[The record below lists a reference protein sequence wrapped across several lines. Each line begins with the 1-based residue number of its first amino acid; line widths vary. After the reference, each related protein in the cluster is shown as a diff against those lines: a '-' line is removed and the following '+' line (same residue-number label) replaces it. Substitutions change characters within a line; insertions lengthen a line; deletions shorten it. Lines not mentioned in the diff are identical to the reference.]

1 MTRVLILSFAP
12 LPAAGRS
19 TPGSGARAY
28 EMARAL
34 TRAGLAVTLLAP
46 RRGDDVPG
54 VAVTEFA
61 GAAPAE
67 LPPGF
72 DAYVVPLG
80 FFGAGGPRPAAGLVV
95 ADVHDQW
102 LFSFAQRDPATPDG
116 LLAYESRIHETA
128 ATLLAADVVLHA
140 GRASRH
146 ALLGMLALLGRI
158 APGHADPGDDLLDVP
173 LGAAPPT
180 ASPPT
185 AAPVGADPP
194 LPSGAETVLWP
205 SGTYVFFDAERA
217 LAAFEIVAARRP
229 AAHLLVAGGLGPD
242 PSAADRANFER
253 FAARVRSSP
262 AAARVHFAAWQPY
275 ALRGAIYAT
284 ARVAVVLTHAG
295 PEDELSWRN
304 RVVDAIGAG
313 LPVVVDG
320 ESDLTRIVRDAGAG
334 IAVERSVE
342 AAAAAVDSLLADDA
356 RRLAC
361 AVAAQRL
368 AAGALSWD
376 ACVAPLVARIRAG
389 RREGGGLAPS
399 PVGAVRLR
407 RRKWGS
413 ALHRAEVSLKL
424 RGPLG
429 FVAHGLRRA
438 ARREGGER

>member
-1 MTRVLILSFAP
+1 MTRVLVLTFAP

-19 TPGSGARAY
+19 TPGSGARAH

-34 TRAGLAVTLLAP
+34 ARAGLAATLLAP
-46 RRGDDVPG
+46 ARGDDVAG
-54 VAVTEFA
+54 VDVTEFA
-61 GAAPAE
+61 GAGPSQLPA
-67 LPPGF
+67 GF

-80 FFGAGGPRPAAGLVV
+80 WFGAGAPRPATGLVV
-95 ADVHDQW
+95 ADVYDQT
-102 LFSFAQRDPATPDG
+102 LFSYAQRDPETPDG

-158 APGHADPGDDLLDVP
+158 APGHADPGDDLVDVP
-173 LGAAPPT
+173 LGAAPPP
-180 ASPPT
+180 S
-185 AAPVGADPP
+185 APAIVTSPP
-194 LPSGAETVLWP
+194 LPADAEVVLWP

-217 LAAFEIVAARRP
+217 LAAFEIVASRRP
-229 AAHLLVAGGLGPD
+229 NAHLLVAGGLGPD

-253 FAARVRSSP
+253 FAARVQTSP
-262 AAARVHFAAWQPY
+262 AAARIHFAAWQPY
-275 ALRGAIYAT
+275 ASRGGVYAA
-284 ARVAVVLTHAG
+284 ARVAVVLTRAG

-304 RVVDAIGAG
+304 RVVDAIAAG

-320 ESDLTRIVRDAGAG
+320 ESELSRVVLDAGAG
-334 IAVERSVE
+334 IAVERSTE
-342 AAAAAVDSLLADDA
+342 AAAAAIESLLADDA
-356 RRLAC
+356 RRAAC
-361 AVAAQRL
+361 ADAARRL
-368 AAGALSWD
+368 AAGPFSWD

-389 RREGGGLAPS
+389 RRDHGGLAPA

-413 ALHRAEVSLKL
+413 PLHRAEVSLKL

-438 ARREGGER
+438 ARRGGEAK